1 MTPKSSYH
9 KLLQRQIKKVQSLS
23 VTAEEKLDLLMDLVH
38 DSYNTYDKDINHLKT
53 VIRESSTELLESN
66 EQLKKAHAEI
76 ADAYTNEVGLLNN
89 LIDKSGE
96 AVQVST
102 EDGVMVYINEKGAQ
116 RLQRSKDDILG
127 KFVGEVEKT
136 FSSKQDWALHVS
148 QLKNNGPMI
157 IEGLHKKADGTEFP
171 IEANAY
177 YTEIGSRGYVIAFIR
192 DITERKKIE
201 SQLLNSLTEKTTLL
215 GEIHHRVKNNL
226 TVIFGLLEMQ
236 ILQSDNN
243 EVIKILRESQG
254 RIQSMSMI
262 HEMLYKTTDL
272 QNVNL
277 TAYIRDLAQTIYRT
291 YHTNDNIHLEIRNE
305 TEIGLSLNK
314 MIPCGLLLNE
324 ILTNA
329 YKYAFN
335 GRENGTIFIDT
346 QLNDGQLILVIGD
359 DGTGLPEI
367 ETSIKTHSLGMKL
380 IHSFSKQLKAKMT
393 IDNSVGVKYTFQIP
407 LN

>member
-9 KLLQRQIKKVQSLS
+9 KLLQRQIKKVQALGIS
-23 VTAEEKLDLLMDLVH
+23 AEEKLDILMDLVH
-38 DSYNTYDKDINHLKT
+38 DTYNSYDKDINHLKT

-96 AVQVST
+96 SVQVST
-102 EDGVMVYINEKGAQ
+102 EEGVMVYINEKGAQ
-116 RLQRSKDDILG
+116 RLQRSKDEILG
-127 KFVGEVEKT
+127 KFVGEVEKI
-136 FSSKQDWALHVS
+136 FSSKQDWAHHVS
-148 QLKNNGPMI
+148 ELKNNGPML

-277 TAYIRDLAQTIYRT
+277 TAYIRDLAQTIYKT

-335 GRENGTIFIDT
+335 NRSNGTIFIDT
-346 QLNDGQLILVIGD
+346 QLKDGQLILIIGD

-367 ETSIKTHSLGMKL
+367 ETSTKTHSLGMKL

>member
-1 MTPKSSYH
+1 MTPNSSHH
-9 KLLQRQIKKVQSLS
+9 KLLQRQIKKVQALKVS
-23 VTAEEKLDLLMDLVH
+23 AEEKWNLLLDLVDE
-38 DSYNTYDKDINHLKT
+38 SYKTYDRDINHLKT
-53 VIRESSTELLESN
+53 VIRESSAELLESN
-66 EQLKKAHAEI
+66 EKLKKAHAEI

-102 EDGVMVYINEKGAQ
+102 EEGVMVYINEKGAQ
-116 RLQRSKDDILG
+116 RLQKSKEEILG

-136 FSSKQDWALHVS
+136 FNDQQDWVLHVNE
-148 QLKNNGPMI
+148 LKNNGPMMV
-157 IEGLHKKADGTEFP
+157 EGTHKRADGTEFP

-177 YTEIGSRGYVIAFIR
+177 FTEIGNRGYVIAFIR

-201 SQLLNSLTEKTTLL
+201 HQLLNSLTEKTTLL

-277 TAYIRDLAQTIYRT
+277 TAYIRDLAHTIYRT

-305 TEIGLSLNK
+305 TAIGLSLNK

-329 YKYAFN
+329 YKYAFKD
-335 GRENGTIFIDT
+335 RSSGTIFIDT
-346 QLNDGQLILVIGD
+346 TLHDGQLILTIGD
-359 DGTGLPEI
+359 DGIGLPVI
-367 ETSIKTHSLGMKL
+367 ETNIKTHSLGMKL

-393 IDNSVGVKYTFQIP
+393 IDNSVGVKYTFEIP

>member
-1 MTPKSSYH
+1 
-9 KLLQRQIKKVQSLS
+9 
-23 VTAEEKLDLLMDLVH
+23 
-38 DSYNTYDKDINHLKT
+38 
-53 VIRESSTELLESN
+53 
-66 EQLKKAHAEI
+66 
-76 ADAYTNEVGLLNN
+76 
-89 LIDKSGE
+89 
-96 AVQVST
+96 
-102 EDGVMVYINEKGAQ
+102 
-116 RLQRSKDDILG
+116 
-127 KFVGEVEKT
+127 
-136 FSSKQDWALHVS
+136 
-148 QLKNNGPMI
+148 
-157 IEGLHKKADGTEFP
+157 
-171 IEANAY
+171 
-177 YTEIGSRGYVIAFIR
+177 
-192 DITERKKIE
+192 
-201 SQLLNSLTEKTTLL
+201 
-215 GEIHHRVKNNL
+215 
-226 TVIFGLLEMQ
+226 MQ
-236 ILQSDNN
+236 IMQSDNP
-243 EVIKILRESQG
+243 EVTTILRESQG

-291 YHTNDNIHLEIRNE
+291 YHTNGNIHLEIRNE

>member
-1 MTPKSSYH
+1 MTPKSTYH
-9 KLLQRQIKKVQSLS
+9 KLLQRQIKKVQVLN
-23 VTAEEKLDLLMDLVH
+23 VCTEEKWDLLLDLVH
-38 DSYNTYDKDINHLKT
+38 DSYNTHDRDINHLKT
-53 VIRESSTELLESN
+53 VIRESSGELLESN
-66 EQLKKAHAEI
+66 EKLKKAHAEI

-102 EDGVMVYINEKGAQ
+102 EEGITVYINEKGAQ
-116 RLQRSKDDILG
+116 RLQRRKEDILG
-127 KFVGEVEKT
+127 KFVGEVEKI
-136 FSSKQDWALHVS
+136 FSSTQDWAAHVAE
-148 QLKNNGPMI
+148 LKNNGPML
-157 IEGLHKKADGTEFP
+157 IEGVHKRGDGTEFP
-171 IEANAY
+171 IEANVY
-177 YTEIGSRGYVIAFIR
+177 FTEIGSRGYVIAFIR

-236 ILQSDNN
+236 ILQSDNS

-277 TAYIRDLAQTIYRT
+277 TAYIRDLAQTIYKT

-305 TEIGLSLNK
+305 TAIGLSLNK

-329 YKYAFN
+329 YKYAFQ
-335 GRENGTIFIDT
+335 GRDKGTIFIDT
-346 QLNDGQLILVIGD
+346 QLIDDQLVLVIGD
-359 DGTGLPEI
+359 DGVGLPMN
-367 ETSIKTHSLGMKL
+367 ETSTKTHSLGMKL
-380 IHSFSKQLKAKMT
+380 IHSFSKQLKSKMT

-407 LN
+407 IN

>member
-9 KLLQRQIKKVQSLS
+9 KLLQRQIKKVQALNVS
-23 VTAEEKLDLLMDLVH
+23 EDEKWDMLFDLVH
-38 DSYNTYDKDINHLKT
+38 ESYTTHDRDINHLKN
-53 VIRESSTELLESN
+53 VIRESSAELLESN
-66 EQLKKAHAEI
+66 ENLKKAHAEI

-102 EDGVMVYINEKGAQ
+102 EEGIMVYINEKGAQ
-116 RLQRSKDDILG
+116 RLQKSKEEILG
-127 KFVGEVEKT
+127 RFVGEVEKT
-136 FSSKQDWALHVS
+136 FSNKQDWSEHVS
-148 QLKNNGPMI
+148 ELKNNGPMI
-157 IEGLHKKADGTEFP
+157 IEGVHKKGDGSEFP

-177 YTEIGSRGYVIAFIR
+177 YTEIGARGYVIAFIR

-277 TAYIRDLAQTIYRT
+277 TAYIRDLAHTIYRT
-291 YHTNDNIHLEIRNE
+291 YHTNDNIQLEIRNE
-305 TEIGLSLNK
+305 TSIGLPLNK

-329 YKYAFN
+329 YKYAFKDRTN
-335 GRENGTIFIDT
+335 GIIFIET
-346 QLNDGQLILVIGD
+346 QLNDGQLLLIIGD
-359 DGTGLPEI
+359 DGAGLPVI
-367 ETSIKTHSLGMKL
+367 ETSTKTHSLGMKL

-393 IDNSVGVKYTFQIP
+393 IDNSAGVKYTFQIP

>member
-1 MTPKSSYH
+1 M
-9 KLLQRQIKKVQSLS
+9 
-23 VTAEEKLDLLMDLVH
+23 
-38 DSYNTYDKDINHLKT
+38 
-53 VIRESSTELLESN
+53 
-66 EQLKKAHAEI
+66 
-76 ADAYTNEVGLLNN
+76 
-89 LIDKSGE
+89 
-96 AVQVST
+96 
-102 EDGVMVYINEKGAQ
+102 
-116 RLQRSKDDILG
+116 
-127 KFVGEVEKT
+127 
-136 FSSKQDWALHVS
+136 
-148 QLKNNGPMI
+148 
-157 IEGLHKKADGTEFP
+157 
-171 IEANAY
+171 
-177 YTEIGSRGYVIAFIR
+177 
-192 DITERKKIE
+192 ITERKKIE

-277 TAYIRDLAQTIYRT
+277 TAYIRDLAHTIYRT
-291 YHTNDNIHLEIRNE
+291 YHTNDNIQLEIRNE
-305 TEIGLSLNK
+305 TSIGLPLNK

-329 YKYAFN
+329 YKYAFKGRTN
-335 GRENGTIFIDT
+335 GIIFIDT
-346 QLNDGQLILVIGD
+346 QLIAGQLILIIGD
-359 DGTGLPEI
+359 DGIGLPVI
-367 ETSIKTHSLGMKL
+367 ETSTKTHSLGMKL

>member
-9 KLLQRQIKKVQSLS
+9 KLLQRQIKKVQALTIS
-23 VTAEEKLDLLMDLVH
+23 AEEKWDLLLDMVH
-38 DSYNTYDKDINHLKT
+38 DSYNTHDRDINHLKT
-53 VIRESSTELLESN
+53 VIRESSAELLESN
-66 EQLKKAHAEI
+66 EKLKKAHAEI

-102 EDGVMVYINEKGAQ
+102 EDGIMVYINEKGAQ
-116 RLQRSKDDILG
+116 RIGKSKEEILG

-136 FSSKQDWALHVS
+136 FSSRQDWAEHVS
-148 QLKNNGPMI
+148 ELKNNGPMI
-157 IEGLHKKADGTEFP
+157 IEGIHMKSDGSEFP

-177 YTEIGSRGYVIAFIR
+177 YTEIGNRGYVIAFIR
-192 DITERKKIE
+192 DITDRKKIE
-201 SQLLNSLTEKTTLL
+201 HQLLNSLTEKTTLL

-277 TAYIRDLAQTIYRT
+277 TAYIRDLAHTIYRT
-291 YHTNDNIHLEIRNE
+291 YHSNDNIQLEIRNE
-305 TEIGLSLNK
+305 TSIGLPLNK

-335 GRENGTIFIDT
+335 DRNKGVIFIDT
-346 QLNDGQLILVIGD
+346 QLIDGRLILIIGD
-359 DGTGLPEI
+359 DGVGLPVK
-367 ETSIKTHSLGMKL
+367 ETSTKTHSLGMKL

-393 IDNSVGVKYTFQIP
+393 IDSSVGVKYTFQIP

>member
-1 MTPKSSYH
+1 MTPKTSHH
-9 KLLQRQIKKVQSLS
+9 KLLQRQIKKVQALNIS
-23 VTAEEKLDLLMDLVH
+23 ADEKWDLLLDLVD
-38 DSYNTYDKDINHLKT
+38 DSYNTHDRDINHLKT
-53 VIRESSTELLESN
+53 VIRESSAELLESN
-66 EQLKKAHAEI
+66 EKLKKAHAEI

-102 EDGVMVYINEKGAQ
+102 EEGIMVYINEKGAQ
-116 RLQRSKDDILG
+116 RLQRAKDEILG
-127 KFVGEVEKT
+127 KFVGEVEKM
-136 FSSKQDWALHVS
+136 FSSQQDWALHVAE
-148 QLKNNGPMI
+148 LKNNGPLMV
-157 IEGLHKKADGTEFP
+157 EGVHKRADGTEFP

-201 SQLLNSLTEKTTLL
+201 SQLLISLTEKTTLL

-243 EVIKILRESQG
+243 EVVKILRESQG

-277 TAYIRDLAQTIYRT
+277 TAYIRDLAHTIYRT
-291 YHTNDNIHLEIRNE
+291 YHINDNIHLEIRNE
-305 TEIGLSLNK
+305 TSIGLSLNK

-329 YKYAFN
+329 YKYAFKD
-335 GRENGTIFIDT
+335 RSSGTIFIDT
-346 QLNDGQLILVIGD
+346 TLQDGQLILTIGD
-359 DGTGLPEI
+359 DGIGLPVI
-367 ETSIKTHSLGMKL
+367 ETSTKTHSLGMKL

-393 IDNSVGVKYTFQIP
+393 IDNAVGVKYTFQIP